1 MKWLVESPH
10 NIVHVGELDGSGQI
24 YVLELLLIELGD
36 KWDMDEFH
44 VQNAG
49 KKSQGV
55 QVVHA
60 ALTFPTEYIVDILAD
75 NHGGKPYFLKH
86 MKQPEH
92 VATIQSDGL
101 NHT

>member
-1 MKWLVESPH
+1 
-10 NIVHVGELDGSGQI
+10 
-24 YVLELLLIELGD
+24 
-36 KWDMDEFH
+36 MDEFH

-86 MKQPEH
+86 MKQSEH
-92 VATIQSDGL
+92 VATIQPDGL
-101 NHT
+101 NHTQLFHQRLHGLIVPVVPAVGRELRHRLQQQCDILMV

>member
-1 MKWLVESPH
+1 
-10 NIVHVGELDGSGQI
+10 
-24 YVLELLLIELGD
+24 
-36 KWDMDEFH
+36 MDEFH

-60 ALTFPTEYIVDILAD
+60 ALTFPTEYIVDIFAD

-101 NHT
+101 NHTQLFHQRLHGLIVPVVLAVGRELRHRLQQQCDILMV